1 MRSDERGRSG
11 LMLLCPHR
19 YCADGVTEIDPAELR
34 AAGIDAVLL
43 DLDNTL
49 VGWQRHDI
57 PGEVVEWIAGLKRAG
72 IRLCLLSNT
81 RHGRRLVSLSERLD
95 VPYVRR
101 AWKPRRRGF
110 VSALAELG
118 AEPARTAMIGDQM
131 FTDVLGGNRMG
142 LYTVMVRPMHRREFL
157 GTKVSRAA
165 EWALLRFFRRRKLL

>member
-1 MRSDERGRSG
+1 
-11 LMLLCPHR
+11 MLLCPHR
-19 YCADGVTEIDPAELR
+19 YCSGGVTQIAPDDLCAL
-34 AAGIDAVLL
+34 GIEAVLL

-57 PGEVVEWIAGLKRAG
+57 PAEVREWIEALKRAG
-72 IRLCLLSNT
+72 IRLCLVSNT
-81 RHGRRLVSLSERLD
+81 RHGRRLITLSETLG

-110 VSALAELG
+110 AAALAELG
-118 AEPARTAMIGDQM
+118 ADPAHTAMVGDQM

-157 GTKVSRAA
+157 GTKISRLA
-165 EWALLRFFRRRKLL
+165 EWALLKVFRRRWRL